1 MSMATQTAQPGG
13 ITAPDEGLATQIRV
27 AVPERSLRS
36 DLRAVSIVWRREM
49 IRFRRDR
56 LRAVT
61 SLIQPLLFLLV
72 LGTGLSSLAR
82 GSFPSGVNFKTFIF
96 PGVLA
101 MSVLF
106 TAVFSAASIVWD
118 REFGFLREMLV
129 APVSRSAIVIGKCLG
144 GATIATFQG
153 IVMLAL
159 AGLADV
165 PYNPVLILTLI
176 GELLL
181 LSFTITAFGV
191 MMAARI
197 TQFQAFMALTQMLV
211 MPLFFLSGAL
221 YPLTGLPGWLSVL
234 TRIDPLT
241 YVVGP
246 DAARG
251 VLAPEH
257 QPAVPVAPV
266 ARDHLGG
273 LGGADLAV
281 AGDRCGHGPGHAGR
295 RHRRVQQD
303 RVTPLRAC
311 APPGRPPEA
320 SGHRATPGGYGG
332 KPPGVAFIGVPT
344 GARNAGRCSDGG
356 PEHRYACYTET
367 PPCASRPDYKPIWPP
382 APALGF
388 PSAVSTLLFSCSF
401 LAKRR

>member
-1 MSMATQTAQPGG
+1 MRKIFKFLWNATRGHHLTPW
-13 ITAPDEGLATQIRV
+13 
-27 AVPERSLRS
+27 RSPYLRWRIETYTGVKMK
-36 DLRAVSIVWRREM
+36 DIGFLEFWEFTWKERREL

-61 SLIQPLLFLLV
+61 SLIQPLLFLVV
-72 LGTGLSSLAR
+72 LGTGLSSLA
-82 GSFPSGVNFKTFIF
+82 GASMPPGVDFKTFIF

-129 APVSRSAIVIGKCLG
+129 APVSRSSIVIGKTLG

-153 IVMLAL
+153 VIMLAL
-159 AGLADV
+159 AWIAHV

-211 MPLFFLSGAL
+211 FPLFFLSGAL

-246 DAARG
+246 MRHAVFAHLDLNPLFVAHLSPSITWLG
-251 VLAPEH
+251 WPVPIWLCLAI
-257 QPAVPVAPV
+257 VATM
-266 ARDHLGG
+266 G
-273 LGGADLAV
+273 LSL
-281 AGDRCGHGPGHAGR
+281 
-295 RHRRVQQD
+295 
-303 RVTPLRAC
+303 L
-311 APPGRPPEA
+311 
-320 SGHRATPGGYGG
+320 
-332 KPPGVAFIGVPT
+332 GVAIAEFS
-344 GARNAGRCSDGG
+344 R
-356 PEHRYACYTET
+356 TE
-367 PPCASRPDYKPIWPP
+367 
-382 APALGF
+382 
-388 PSAVSTLLFSCSF
+388 
-401 LAKRR
+401 